1 MSGPKTDVHIDDR
14 SRGPISMCNRI
25 QLLLPFYVSKIY
37 RFIYMYVYQD
47 SYDLFP
53 EKYTSIYILFGVKI
67 AILANKLRVQIWR
80 LENEKLQSS

>member
-1 MSGPKTDVHIDDR
+1 MYIKT
-14 SRGPISMCNRI
+14 RI
-25 QLLLPFYVSKIY
+25 G
-37 RFIYMYVYQD
+37 
-47 SYDLFP
+47 LFP